1 MEFFSICNGIPIH
14 ISDSKRGERVL
25 VLLHGYLETLYV
37 WQDFI
42 QKLPE
47 DIRTISIDI
56 PGHGLSGTHP
66 TENSLE
72 FCANVVKDVLRV
84 CSVDKATIMG
94 HSMGGYIA
102 IECIKRYP
110 EFFNSL
116 VLMHSTPYADT
127 PEKIIDRE
135 REIMLVKQAKL
146 SAIAKMGIPKMFAPD
161 NQRRFDEKI
170 FEIVEL
176 TETHDPEGIVA
187 SIEGLKSRPDNLQVL
202 SGTSL
207 PVLMFFGNNDYHIS
221 PGRAKELSASLPSA
235 KTVFLANSGHNGFLE
250 EPEIVKD
257 ELINFM
263 PVK

>member
-1 MEFFSICNGIPIH
+1 MEFFAICNGIPVH

-42 QKLPE
+42 LKLPE

-56 PGHGLSGTHP
+56 PGHGLSGTHQ

-84 CSVDKATIMG
+84 CSVDKATVMG

-110 EFFNSL
+110 ELFNAI
-116 VLMHSTPYADT
+116 VLMHSTPYSDT
-127 PEKIIDRE
+127 PEKIVDRDRE
-135 REIMLVKQAKL
+135 IVLVKQAKL
-146 SAIAKMGIPKMFAPD
+146 PAIAKMGIPKMFAPD

-170 FEIVEL
+170 LEL

-187 SIEGLKSRPDNLQVL
+187 SIEGLKTRPDNLEVL
-202 SGTSL
+202 VSTSL
-207 PVLMFFGNNDYHIS
+207 PVLMFFGDNDYHIS
-221 PGRAKELSASLPSA
+221 PERAKELSAALPAA
-235 KTVFLANSGHNGFLE
+235 KSVFLANSGHNGFLE
-250 EPEIVKD
+250 EPDIVKD

>member
-1 MEFFSICNGIPIH
+1 MEFFAICNGIPVH

-42 QKLPE
+42 HKLPE

-56 PGHGLSGTHP
+56 PGHGLSGTHQ

-84 CSVDKATIMG
+84 CSVDKATVMG

-102 IECIKRYP
+102 IECI
-110 EFFNSL
+110 
-116 VLMHSTPYADT
+116 
-127 PEKIIDRE
+127 
-135 REIMLVKQAKL
+135 LVKQAKL
-146 SAIAKMGIPKMFAPD
+146 PAIAKMGIPKMFAPD

-187 SIEGLKSRPDNLQVL
+187 SIEGLKTRPDNLEVL
-202 SGTSL
+202 VSTSL
-207 PVLMFFGNNDYHIS
+207 PVLMFFGDNDYHIS
-221 PGRAKELSASLPSA
+221 PERAKELSAALPAA
-235 KTVFLANSGHNGFLE
+235 KSVFLANSGHNGFLE
-250 EPEIVKD
+250 EPDIVKD

>member
-1 MEFFSICNGIPIH
+1 MEFFAISIGIPVH
-14 ISDSKRGERVL
+14 TSDSKTGESVL

-42 QKLPE
+42 HKLPE

-56 PGHGLSGTHP
+56 PGHGLSGTHQ

-84 CSVDKATIMG
+84 CSVDKATVMG

-110 EFFNSL
+110 ELFNAI
-116 VLMHSTPYADT
+116 VLMHSTPYSDT
-127 PEKIIDRE
+127 PEKIVDRDRE
-135 REIMLVKQAKL
+135 IVLVKQAKL
-146 SAIAKMGIPKMFAPD
+146 PAIAKMGIPKMFAPD

-187 SIEGLKSRPDNLQVL
+187 SIEGLKTRPDNLEVL
-202 SGTSL
+202 VSTSL
-207 PVLMFFGNNDYHIS
+207 PVLMFFGDNDYHIS
-221 PGRAKELSASLPSA
+221 PERAKELAAALPD
-235 KTVFLANSGHNGFLE
+235 
-250 EPEIVKD
+250 IVKD
-257 ELINFM
+257 ELFNFM